1 MVQNILDL
9 NSKTRKSLNTE
20 FQMENQRLQEFLLK
34 MDKNELFLK
43 IEDQLFRNENA

>member
-1 MVQNILDL
+1 
-9 NSKTRKSLNTE
+9 
-20 FQMENQRLQEFLLK
+20 MENQRLQELLLK

>member
-1 MVQNILDL
+1 
-9 NSKTRKSLNTE
+9 
-20 FQMENQRLQEFLLK
+20 MENQRLQEFLLK